1 MGASEFFEG
10 GEHAVKA
17 EAGADAGKL
26 LGGEQFCEVIVA
38 ATGADAADAG
48 EVCEDG
54 FVDGAGVI
62 IESAGDGDI
71 EHHASGRP
79 AAWSDAGEQFPEVL
93 ESLLTGGAADEHVI
107 EREEYLVGITAE
119 LSHVK
124 DAGGRFGGHADFLL
138 HFSLNGIATDFIQ
151 LIKTPQ
157 DTDSLVLQIAGF
169 KESVENFSVVDAD
182 GEAFDADAFEQIV
195 DDEECFDVGGVAECA
210 DGIEVALQKFAE
222 ATAGGP
228 FSSPHRSDV
237 IPSKR
242 RPQFLDVLS
251 GEACE
256 WDSEIEA
263 HGDVAFALV
272 GESEHLF
279 VRFFAAFSQQYFGVF
294 ERRRVDGCK
303 SVAAVDAAGGVDQLF
318 AGHHLIGEEVAE
330 TAEGLRF
337 DALDFF
343 VIHGPYSLD
352 RLKYGQTDRTIRG
365 SSRFGGEDCEGV
377 FPELFGGFEVL
388 VIDAVIVVLA
398 FIRGVG
404 STDVRSSLVDAAA
417 IVGLN
422 VFAVSGHHQEPVFAV
437 NKDGK
442 GAMEHVPADVVELL
456 SGGGSI
462 DLHGEV
468 SAAAGSAVAAE
479 NFAWGQVFA
488 GNWRCGH
495 VVFLETGAKGQLSS
509 GTARVQ
515 LRRAGIGQNW
525 QVSRGDGSP
534 CRTWERQPWKI
545 LFCRPEGANP
555 GCQRLRHSGIIRLL
569 SSRAS
574 LRRASAVIFSAA
586 SRQQEADRVKLYSW
600 KRTTVA
606 TLLLAVLGQGCAA
619 PDRSLQYVVQNG
631 SGAKYYRDYATS
643 LEYPAEP
650 EGAETSP
657 ELFRSPRTIT
667 TLEDVEQ
674 RPVTLNECVRMALS
688 NAAII
693 RDDQGFLSP
702 GNPLLANPQRVA
714 SIYDSAIQ
722 DTGFLFG
729 SRGTEASLS
738 DFDPVLTSSLQA
750 GRSEDVQ
757 NTANIGLTQ
766 GDVLTENSTQ
776 WQTRLEK
783 AFAHSGTFAV
793 ENNWS
798 YSRNNQTRLF
808 DSAYTGVL
816 QAEYRQP
823 LLAAAGTE
831 FTRIAGPAAQN
842 IRGVSGVSQGVLIS
856 RINSDISLLDFE
868 QSVTQM
874 IRDVENKYWDLYLS
888 LHLYHSEVMTFR
900 DIVKYGDLLATRAE
914 AQDTVYQ
921 AQNRL
926 YEADA
931 RIKGSLADVLQAEN
945 RLRRLMGLPLND
957 GQFLT
962 PTDHPSEAKLVP
974 AWDSTLTEAL
984 AHRTEL
990 RRQKWE
996 IRSLELQLKAAR
1008 NLNRPRLDFVSQYRV
1023 NGFGDT
1029 IGSSEEDD
1037 DELTDVGYKN
1047 ALESLTQGNQTGWGA
1062 GLQFSLPLGL
1072 RLARAQVRN
1081 YELRLRKAR
1090 RVLEVQEEEVARE
1103 LNNAV
1108 LEMDRWYLLAESGS
1122 KRADVAINY
1131 AATAEERVASDNSRD
1146 PSSIGRVLEAKITSR
1161 DADQSYLR
1169 SIVEYNKAINE
1180 LNFRKGTLLQANSIY
1195 LAEGEWNPLAYQQ
1208 AAERGEAI
1216 SSGLDNNHVEATPE
1230 EFTRGPAPSAWESRG
1245 DPTRPFVPGAL
1256 EPKSPAVS
1264 KPVTQP
1270 PVAPAE
1276 KSVESTLEPTVP
1288 PRTTSATSPTSPKI
1302 RMPATSASPERLPAT
1317 RSAQQLPRVP
1327 SPGQTPVNASKTAP
1341 NPQTQPPTRSPQPA
1355 SPRPAAKPGPP
1366 QQSLPVI
1373 PPPAPRPPLAEKAQP
1388 APPAKQL
1395 APPMVPAV
1403 PAEPPVPAKPVSRP
1417 AMVPRDPLTSPTLQ
1431 MRPLQPGGSAGTPAP
1446 ATSSGS
1452 LPELRSSPGQSVIPA
1467 GFLETLQ
1474 PENR

>member
-1 MGASEFFEG
+1 M
-10 GEHAVKA
+10 
-17 EAGADAGKL
+17 
-26 LGGEQFCEVIVA
+26 
-38 ATGADAADAG
+38 
-48 EVCEDG
+48 
-54 FVDGAGVI
+54 
-62 IESAGDGDI
+62 
-71 EHHASGRP
+71 R
-79 AAWSDAGEQFPEVL
+79 
-93 ESLLTGGAADEHVI
+93 
-107 EREEYLVGITAE
+107 
-119 LSHVK
+119 
-124 DAGGRFGGHADFLL
+124 
-138 HFSLNGIATDFIQ
+138 LN
-151 LIKTPQ
+151 
-157 DTDSLVLQIAGF
+157 
-169 KESVENFSVVDAD
+169 
-182 GEAFDADAFEQIV
+182 
-195 DDEECFDVGGVAECA
+195 
-210 DGIEVALQKFAE
+210 
-222 ATAGGP
+222 
-228 FSSPHRSDV
+228 
-237 IPSKR
+237 
-242 RPQFLDVLS
+242 
-251 GEACE
+251 
-256 WDSEIEA
+256 
-263 HGDVAFALV
+263 
-272 GESEHLF
+272 
-279 VRFFAAFSQQYFGVF
+279 
-294 ERRRVDGCK
+294 
-303 SVAAVDAAGGVDQLF
+303 
-318 AGHHLIGEEVAE
+318 
-330 TAEGLRF
+330 
-337 DALDFF
+337 
-343 VIHGPYSLD
+343 
-352 RLKYGQTDRTIRG
+352 
-365 SSRFGGEDCEGV
+365 
-377 FPELFGGFEVL
+377 
-388 VIDAVIVVLA
+388 
-398 FIRGVG
+398 
-404 STDVRSSLVDAAA
+404 
-417 IVGLN
+417 
-422 VFAVSGHHQEPVFAV
+422 
-437 NKDGK
+437 
-442 GAMEHVPADVVELL
+442 
-456 SGGGSI
+456 
-462 DLHGEV
+462 
-468 SAAAGSAVAAE
+468 
-479 NFAWGQVFA
+479 
-488 GNWRCGH
+488 
-495 VVFLETGAKGQLSS
+495 
-509 GTARVQ
+509 
-515 LRRAGIGQNW
+515 
-525 QVSRGDGSP
+525 
-534 CRTWERQPWKI
+534 
-545 LFCRPEGANP
+545 
-555 GCQRLRHSGIIRLL
+555 
-569 SSRAS
+569 
-574 LRRASAVIFSAA
+574 
-586 SRQQEADRVKLYSW
+586 SW
-600 KRTTVA
+600 KRTTVSA
-606 TLLLAVLGQGCAA
+606 LLLAVLGQGCAA
-619 PDRSLQYVVQNG
+619 PDRSLQYLVQNN
-631 SGAKYYRDYATS
+631 SGAAYYRDYATS
-643 LEYPAEP
+643 IEYPAEP
-650 EGAETSP
+650 EGVETSP

-674 RPVTLNECVRMALS
+674 RPVTLNECIRMALG

-693 RDDQGFLSP
+693 RDDQAFLSP
-702 GNPLLANPQRVA
+702 GNPLLANPQRVP

-766 GDVLTENSTQ
+766 GDVLTENSSQ

-783 AFAHSGTFAV
+783 SFAHSGTFAV

-962 PTDHPSEAKLVP
+962 PTDHPSEAKLIP

-1029 IGSSEEDD
+1029 IGTSQEDD

-1090 RVLEVQEEEVARE
+1090 RVMEVQEEEVARE
-1103 LNNAV
+1103 LNNAI

-1122 KRADVAINY
+1122 KRADVAVNY
-1131 AATAEERVASDNSRD
+1131 AATAEERVSSDNSRD
-1146 PSSIGRVLEAKITSR
+1146 PASIGRVLEAKITSR

-1216 SSGLDNNHVEATPE
+1216 SNGIDNDHVETTPE
-1230 EFTRGPAPSAWESRG
+1230 EFTRGPAPSAWESLG
-1245 DPTRPFVPGAL
+1245 DPNRPFVPGVVDGAA
-1256 EPKSPAVS
+1256 SN
-1264 KPVTQP
+1264 
-1270 PVAPAE
+1270 APA
-1276 KSVESTLEPTVP
+1276 TPANPTDNLPELSDPGSSAPTGTQRKAQDKTEATVIP
-1288 PRTTSATSPTSPKI
+1288 EATSTP
-1302 RMPATSASPERLPAT
+1302 RLPAT
-1317 RSAQQLPRVP
+1317 RGAQPQQPPAATAAPARTPQPQDNTPRLPTTRPATAPAPAQQP
-1327 SPGQTPVNASKTAP
+1327 
-1341 NPQTQPPTRSPQPA
+1341 
-1355 SPRPAAKPGPP
+1355 
-1366 QQSLPVI
+1366 LPVI
-1373 PPPAPRPPLAEKAQP
+1373 PAPAPRPPLADKGAS
-1388 APPAKQL
+1388 PPATTL
-1395 APPMVPAV
+1395 RESAPAAGAAAV
-1403 PAEPPVPAKPVSRP
+1403 PVNPVSSP
-1417 AMVPRDPLTSPTLQ
+1417 GMVPRAPSDSPASR
-1431 MRPLQPGGSAGTPAP
+1431 MRPLQPDNP
-1446 ATSSGS
+1446 ATLGAAPGS
-1452 LPELRSSPGQSVIPA
+1452 LPELGKATQRPPQTVNPSQGSQKPSGKAGNAAAVGNGQEQSVIPA
-1467 GFLETLQ
+1467 GFLETLN
-1474 PENR
+1474 PGGR